1 MEDLMEGIWSEGFA
15 ERVHSN
21 QSRLLSAMKS
31 QYDFI
36 ICGSGSSGSVVA
48 RRLAENPEV
57 SVLLVEAGGE
67 DNVPGVTEPGKWFE
81 NLGSER
87 DWNFR
92 AEPSSFLN
100 GRAIPMNMGKV
111 LGGGSSINVMA
122 WMRGR
127 RTDWDFFAAETGNPA
142 WSYESIL
149 SVYRRIEDWRGAP
162 DPARRGVGGPVFVR
176 PPPGPPPIESATL
189 EAARSVGIPT
199 FDSPSGRMMDG
210 EGGCSIIDVLIRN
223 GRRQSVFRAY
233 TFPYMDRPNLTVLT
247 QTQVLKVTFEGSR
260 ATGVELIQGGRHF
273 HIGAEREV
281 VLSLGAINTPKV
293 LMHSGIGDQS
303 ALRAFG
309 IPLIQHLPGVGQ
321 NFQDHAGIGCV
332 WEHPDFPP
340 PRNNAAEV
348 TFFWKSDSRLETPD
362 LQTCQGE
369 IPIPS
374 IETAAQFAPPA
385 KSWTMLAG
393 VVRPKSRGRVYLSG
407 PDPDHPMRIRDHLL
421 SHRDDISAA
430 RSVVE
435 LCREVGSSRALR
447 SFARRE
453 VMPGHLKGLELHS
466 FIRNGAIS
474 YWHQSGTAA
483 MGRNAMSVVDGELRV
498 FGLTNLRIADASIM
512 PRVTTGN
519 TMAAC
524 VVIGERAAELLKIA
538 HRI

>member
-1 MEDLMEGIWSEGFA
+1 M
-15 ERVHSN
+15 
-21 QSRLLSAMKS
+21 
-31 QYDFI
+31 
-36 ICGSGSSGSVVA
+36 
-48 RRLAENPEV
+48 
-57 SVLLVEAGGE
+57 
-67 DNVPGVTEPGKWFE
+67 
-81 NLGSER
+81 
-87 DWNFR
+87 
-92 AEPSSFLN
+92 
-100 GRAIPMNMGKV
+100 
-111 LGGGSSINVMA
+111 
-122 WMRGR
+122 
-127 RTDWDFFAAETGNPA
+127 
-142 WSYESIL
+142 
-149 SVYRRIEDWRGAP
+149 
-162 DPARRGVGGPVFVR
+162 
-176 PPPGPPPIESATL
+176 
-189 EAARSVGIPT
+189 
-199 FDSPSGRMMDG
+199 
-210 EGGCSIIDVLIRN
+210 DVLIRN

-260 ATGVELIQGGRHF
+260 ATGVELIQAGRRF

-293 LMHSGIGDQS
+293 LMHSGVGDQS

-348 TFFWKSDSRLETPD
+348 TFFWKSDSSLETPD

-393 VVRPKSRGRVYLSG
+393 VVRPKSRGRVCLSG
-407 PDPDHPMRIRDHLL
+407 PDPDDPVRIEANLL
-421 SHRDDISAA
+421 SHPDDIRAA
-430 RSVVE
+430 RAGVE
-435 LCREVGSSRALR
+435 LCREVGNSRALR

-453 VMPGHLKGLELHS
+453 VMPGNLKGLALHT

-483 MGRNAMSVVDGELRV
+483 MGRDAMSVVDGELRV
-498 FGLTNLRIADASIM
+498 FGLKNLRIADASIM

-524 VVIGERAAELLKIA
+524 VVVGERAAELLKIA

>member
-1 MEDLMEGIWSEGFA
+1 MEDLMEGIWSEGLA
-15 ERVHSN
+15 ERVHIN
-21 QSRLLSAMKS
+21 QSRLLSEMKS
-31 QYDFI
+31 RYDFV

-48 RRLAENPEV
+48 RRRAENPEV

-67 DNVPGVTEPGKWFE
+67 DNVAGVNEPGKWFE

-100 GRAIPMNMGKV
+100 GRAIAMNMGKV

-122 WMRGR
+122 WMRGH
-127 RTDWDFFAAETGNPA
+127 RTDWDFFAAEAGDPA
-142 WSYESIL
+142 WSYDSIL

-162 DPARRGVGGPVFVR
+162 DPARRGVGGPLFVQPVR
-176 PPPGPPPIESATL
+176 DPHPIVSATV
-189 EAARSVGIPT
+189 EAARSVGIPI
-199 FDSPSGRMMDG
+199 FDSPNGRMMEG
-210 EGGCSIIDVLIRN
+210 AGGCAVMDVLIRN

-260 ATGVELIQGGRHF
+260 ATGVELIQAGRRF

-293 LMHSGIGDQS
+293 LMHSGVGDQS

-348 TFFWKSDSRLETPD
+348 TFFWKSDSSLETPD

-393 VVRPKSRGRVYLSG
+393 VVRPKSRGRVCLSG
-407 PDPDHPMRIRDHLL
+407 PDPDDPVRIEANLL
-421 SHRDDISAA
+421 SHPDDIRAA
-430 RSVVE
+430 RAGVE
-435 LCREVGSSRALR
+435 LCREVGNSRALR

-453 VMPGHLKGLELHS
+453 VMPGNLKGLELHT

-483 MGRNAMSVVDGELRV
+483 MGRDAMSVVDGELRV
-498 FGLTNLRIADASIM
+498 FGLKNLRIADASIM

-524 VVIGERAAELLKIA
+524 VVVGERAAELLKIA

>member
-1 MEDLMEGIWSEGFA
+1 MEGIWSEGLA
-15 ERVHSN
+15 ERVHIN
-21 QSRLLSAMKS
+21 QSRLLSEMKS
-31 QYDFI
+31 RYDFV

-67 DNVPGVTEPGKWFE
+67 DNVAGVNEPGKWFE

-100 GRAIPMNMGKV
+100 GRAIAMNMGKV

-122 WMRGR
+122 WMRGH
-127 RTDWDFFAAETGNPA
+127 RTDWDFFAAEAGDPA
-142 WSYESIL
+142 WSYDSIL
-149 SVYRRIEDWRGAP
+149 SVYRRIKDWRGAP
-162 DPARRGVGGPVFVR
+162 DPARRGVGGPLFVQPVR
-176 PPPGPPPIESATL
+176 DPHPIVSATV
-189 EAARSVGIPT
+189 EAARSVGIPI
-199 FDSPSGRMMDG
+199 FDSPNGRMMEG
-210 EGGCSIIDVLIRN
+210 AGGCAVMDVLIRN

-260 ATGVELIQGGRHF
+260 ATGVELIQAGRRF

-293 LMHSGIGDQS
+293 LMHSGVGDQS

-348 TFFWKSDSRLETPD
+348 TFFWKSDSSLETPD

-393 VVRPKSRGRVYLSG
+393 VVRPKSRGRVCLSG
-407 PDPDHPMRIRDHLL
+407 PDPDDPVRIEANLL
-421 SHRDDISAA
+421 SHPDDIRAA
-430 RSVVE
+430 RAGVE
-435 LCREVGSSRALR
+435 LCREVGNSRALR

-453 VMPGHLKGLELHS
+453 VMPGNLKGLELHT

-483 MGRNAMSVVDGELRV
+483 MGRDAMSVVDGELRV
-498 FGLTNLRIADASIM
+498 FGLKNLRIADASIM

-524 VVIGERAAELLKIA
+524 VVVGERAAELLKIA